1 MWKIVLLRGL
11 RSHTPIVN
19 KTPPPRSS
27 HPRDD
32 RPSHSNLSKN
42 RHGHHMDTTRM
53 PQNPADLVNALQDS
67 VHREV
72 GESRPAKTARSQRSR
87 TTCPACGSDRCH
99 SHSTTKAGSPRFR
112 CTACKKVFT
121 ISDRS
126 RGKPRSHE
134 PLSNAERQRRFK
146 QRKKLANE
154 CKESND

>member
-11 RSHTPIVN
+11 RSHTPLVN
-19 KTPPPRSS
+19 KTPPPPRSS

-32 RPSHSNLSKN
+32 RPSHSNLNMK
-42 RHGHHMDTTRM
+42 TTTTTAESRM

-99 SHSTTKAGSPRFR
+99 SHSMTKAGSPRFR
-112 CTACKKVFT
+112 CTVCKKVFT

-126 RGKPRSHE
+126 RGKPRSPE

-146 QRKKLANE
+146 QKKKLANE